1 MNKLLEV
8 KDLTVAFK
16 LNGELKNA
24 VNHISF
30 DLYEKD
36 FVGLVGESG
45 CGKTVATQTVLGIQS
60 LDAHIVSGSC
70 KLKDKEVLHIS
81 EEEWQKY
88 RARSI
93 STIFQE
99 PGSALNPLQKVG
111 KQIEEVLQIHY
122 DFPKEKNKKLV
133 LETMEKCGLR
143 DTETVYNKYPH
154 ELSGGMQQRI
164 VIAMSLIAN
173 PYVLIADEPTTA
185 LDANIGKQ
193 IIELFKDI
201 SKLYNGAILFISHDL
216 NLIER
221 ISKRVLVMYAGRIVE
236 SASTEELIKNP
247 MHPYTKALIKAV
259 PSYKKRGEK
268 LYNIRGKVPA
278 LKNRSNYGCPFWDR
292 CDHTMEICKNKF
304 PETKD
309 FNGHKV
315 NCHLFGDEDGRD
327 TKSWK
332 YWKNL

>member
-1 MNKLLEV
+1 MKKLLEV

-36 FVGLVGESG
+36 FVGLVGESS

-70 KLKDKEVLHIS
+70 KLKDKEVLNIS

-111 KQIEEVLQIHY
+111 KQIEEVLEIHY

-221 ISKRVLVMYAGRIVE
+221 ISKRILVMYAGRIVE
-236 SASTEELIKNP
+236 SGSTEDITKNP
-247 MHPYTKALIKAV
+247 LHPYTKALVKAV

-278 LKNRSNYGCPFWDR
+278 LKNRSNNGCPFWDR
-292 CDHTMEICKNKF
+292 CDYAMDICKRSF

-309 FNGHKV
+309 FEGHKV
-315 NCHLFGDEDGRD
+315 NCHLFGDENGRD
-327 TKSWK
+327 TE
-332 YWKNL
+332 N

>member
-1 MNKLLEV
+1 MKKLLEV

-16 LNGELKNA
+16 LNDELKNA

-70 KLKDKEVLHIS
+70 KLKDKEVLNIS

-111 KQIEEVLQIHY
+111 KQIEEVLEIHY

-221 ISKRVLVMYAGRIVE
+221 ISKRILVMYAGRIVE
-236 SASTEELIKNP
+236 SGSTEDITKNP
-247 MHPYTKALIKAV
+247 LHPYTKALVKAV

-278 LKNRSNYGCPFWDR
+278 LKNRSNNGCPFWDR
-292 CDHTMEICKNKF
+292 CDYAMDICKRSF

-309 FNGHKV
+309 FEGHKV
-315 NCHLFGDEDGRD
+315 NCHLFGDENGRD
-327 TKSWK
+327 TE
-332 YWKNL
+332 N

>member
-1 MNKLLEV
+1 MKKLLEV

-70 KLKDKEVLHIS
+70 KLKDKEVLNIS

-111 KQIEEVLQIHY
+111 KQIEEVLEIHY

-221 ISKRVLVMYAGRIVE
+221 ISKRILVMYAGRIVE
-236 SASTEELIKNP
+236 SGSTEDITKNP
-247 MHPYTKALIKAV
+247 LHPYTKALVKAV

-278 LKNRSNYGCPFWDR
+278 LKNRSNNGCPFWDR
-292 CDHTMEICKNKF
+292 CDYAMDICKRSF

-309 FNGHKV
+309 FEGHNV
-315 NCHLFGDEDGRD
+315 NCHLFGDENGRD
-327 TKSWK
+327 TE
-332 YWKNL
+332 N

>member
-1 MNKLLEV
+1 MKKLLEV
-8 KDLTVAFK
+8 KDLTVAFN

-70 KLKDKEVLHIS
+70 KLKDKEVLNIS

-111 KQIEEVLQIHY
+111 KQIEEVLEIHY

-221 ISKRVLVMYAGRIVE
+221 ISKRILVMYAGRIVE
-236 SASTEELIKNP
+236 SGSTEDITKNP
-247 MHPYTKALIKAV
+247 LHPYTKALVKAV
-259 PSYKKRGEK
+259 PSYKKRGQK

-278 LKNRSNYGCPFWDR
+278 LKNRSNNGCPFWDR
-292 CDHTMEICKNKF
+292 CDYAMDICKRSF

-309 FNGHKV
+309 FEGHKV
-315 NCHLFGDEDGRD
+315 NCHLFGDENGRD
-327 TKSWK
+327 TE
-332 YWKNL
+332 N

>member
-1 MNKLLEV
+1 MKKLLEV

-70 KLKDKEVLHIS
+70 KLKDKEVLNIS

-111 KQIEEVLQIHY
+111 KQIEEVLEIHY

-143 DTETVYNKYPH
+143 DSETVYNKYPH

-221 ISKRVLVMYAGRIVE
+221 ISKRILVMYAGRIVE
-236 SASTEELIKNP
+236 SGSTEDITKNP
-247 MHPYTKALIKAV
+247 LHPYTKALVKAV

-278 LKNRSNYGCPFWDR
+278 LKNRSNNGCPFWDR
-292 CDHTMEICKNKF
+292 CDYAMDICKRSF

-309 FNGHKV
+309 FEGHKV
-315 NCHLFGDEDGRD
+315 NCHLFGDENGRD
-327 TKSWK
+327 TE
-332 YWKNL
+332 N